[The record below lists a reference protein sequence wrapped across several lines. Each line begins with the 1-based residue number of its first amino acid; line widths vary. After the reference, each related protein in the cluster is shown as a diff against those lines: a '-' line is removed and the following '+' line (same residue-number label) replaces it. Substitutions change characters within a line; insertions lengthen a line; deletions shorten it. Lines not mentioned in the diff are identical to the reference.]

1 MTKYNYLISSVLF
14 LFTAC
19 SDAKIERFEK
29 EWKKE
34 EKNIESIELQI
45 TTVTKSAKLC
55 YQTIKEDSV
64 YYYYGYTDSLKT
76 IVDTSARRATRAYV
90 MAHKN
95 LADFKTFINNLD
107 KAHTQLQ
114 FIKQGTFEGDKSQ
127 AIAFAD
133 SLIDRLQPDLSRLR
147 KQYAMQNYLWKSTCE
162 SYDLTKEKTVYGVG
176 QPGIKK
182 NAKKPNLPANR

>member
-1 MTKYNYLISSVLF
+1 MKNYNYLIFSILF

-34 EKNIESIELQI
+34 EKNIESIEHQI
-45 TTVTKSAKLC
+45 TTVTSSAKLC
-55 YQTIKEDSV
+55 YETIKQDSV
-64 YYYYGYTDSLKT
+64 YYYYAYTDSLKA
-76 IVDTSARRATRAYV
+76 IVDTSARRATRSYV

-95 LADFKTFINNLD
+95 VADFKIFISNLD

-114 FIKQGTFEGDKSQ
+114 FIRQNKFDGDKSK

-147 KQYAMQNYLWKSTCE
+147 KQYAMQNYLWKGTCE
-162 SYDLTKEKTVYGVG
+162 SYDLTKQKTVYGVG
-176 QPGIKK
+176 QPGIIK
-182 NAKKPNLPANR
+182 NAKRPNLPAPR